1 MPRWGMV
8 IDLARCVGCYACTMA
23 CKVENGTPPGVW
35 YAPVYEKEIG
45 TYPSVKRMFLP
56 TLCNHC
62 KDAPCM
68 KACPTRAIQKREDGV
83 VLVDQEKC
91 CGSRACV
98 AACPYGALTF
108 VEEVKG
114 EFGEELT
121 PFEHALYKQN
131 HAAGTVQKCTF
142 CSHRI
147 DQGIYE
153 PACVQTCPTNCR
165 IFGDLDDPY
174 SKVSKLIRERNGT
187 QPRSE
192 AGTDPSVFYLR

>member
-35 YAPVYEKEIG
+35 YAPVYEKEMG
-45 TYPSVKRMFLP
+45 TYPAVKRMFLP

-62 KDAPCM
+62 NDPPCM
-68 KACPTRAIQKREDGV
+68 KACPTGAIQKREDGI
-83 VLVDQEKC
+83 VLVDQGKC

-98 AACPYGALTF
+98 SACPYGALSF

-121 PFEHALYKQN
+121 PFEQALYKQN
-131 HAAGTVQKCTF
+131 HVAGTVQKCTF
-142 CSHRI
+142 CAHRI
-147 DQGIYE
+147 DQRVYE

-165 IFGDLDDPY
+165 IFGDLDDPH
-174 SKVSKLIRERNGT
+174 SEVSKLIRERNGS
-187 QPRSE
+187 QPRPE
-192 AGTDPSVFYLR
+192 AGTEPSVYYVR